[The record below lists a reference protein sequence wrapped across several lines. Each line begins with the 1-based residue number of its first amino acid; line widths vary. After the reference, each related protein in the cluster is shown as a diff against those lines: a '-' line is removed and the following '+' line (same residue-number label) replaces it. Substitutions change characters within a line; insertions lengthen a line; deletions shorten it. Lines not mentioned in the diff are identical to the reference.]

1 MPTRTAT
8 LEASRDTSRFLVRL
22 PCVRPGPPRPPT
34 VQDPSLGPTCSPVG
48 DRCTYVAS
56 PRPPDANVAPA
67 PTALRRHGA
76 GSVAGHYRGAANVP
90 VRRRG
95 AAFRAERRRGAAFS
109 AERRHGAAQTIQRQ
123 RGATSVAA
131 HHRGAANVHVC
142 RRGAVFGARRRRG
155 TARTASS
162 VAERHRGAA
171 NVHVR
176 HRGAILRA
184 ERHRGA
190 AQTALEPTWR
200 QFSDV
205 APPWCSQRTRAPSWR
220 NLQGRAPPWRCP
232 NVLRAPAWP
241 WCVLQANTRGTMTGS
256 ALGAPPPSVTPR
268 AEVTSHRRYSP
279 PHVPSANVA
288 VSLGHHR
295 GATFSVTYRLGARI
309 VGLVVWARPLRQG
322 VVGDLHSGA
331 PPWCYGCD
339 ARPALTEPGGTQ
351 ATGGARDRVAWPYSP
366 RRRYS
371 ARRQCA

>member
-1 MPTRTAT
+1 M
-8 LEASRDTSRFLVRL
+8 
-22 PCVRPGPPRPPT
+22 
-34 VQDPSLGPTCSPVG
+34 
-48 DRCTYVAS
+48 
-56 PRPPDANVAPA
+56 APA

-131 HHRGAANVHVC
+131 HHSV
-142 RRGAVFGARRRRG
+142 RG
-155 TARTASS
+155 TAPSWHCPDSQFSGRAPSRCRQRT
-162 VAERHRGAA
+162 
-171 NVHVR
+171 
-176 HRGAILRA
+176 RA
-184 ERHRGA
+184 PSWRNPQGTTSPRRCPDSP
-190 AQTALEPTWR
+190 EPTWR

-241 WCVLQANTRGTMTGS
+241 WCVLQANTRGTMAGS

-268 AEVTSHRRYSP
+268 AEVTCHRRYSK
-279 PHVPSANVA
+279 PHVSSANVA
-288 VSLGHHR
+288 VSLRHHR

-351 ATGGARDRVAWPYSP
+351 ATGGARDRVAWPYSR

-371 ARRQCA
+371 ARRQCD

>member
-1 MPTRTAT
+1 MHIRGLPPTAGRQRGTCPDSSPPTWRGLSGRALSWCRERTRAPSWRG
-8 LEASRDTSRFLVRL
+8 LQGRAPSWRGLLGRA
-22 PCVRPGPPRPPT
+22 PPR
-34 VQDPSLGPTCSPVG
+34 
-48 DRCTYVAS
+48 R
-56 PRPPDANVAPA
+56 RPNNPA
-67 PTALRRHGA
+67 PTWRHFS
-76 GSVAGHYRGAANVP
+76 GSTPPGCCQRARVP
-90 VRRRG
+90 PWR
-95 AAFRAERRRGAAFS
+95 
-109 AERRHGAAQTIQRQ
+109 
-123 RGATSVAA
+123 SV
-131 HHRGAANVHVC
+131 
-142 RRGAVFGARRRRG
+142 RG
-155 TARTASS
+155 TAPSWHCPDSQFSGRAPSWCRQRT
-162 VAERHRGAA
+162 
-171 NVHVR
+171 
-176 HRGAILRA
+176 RA
-184 ERHRGA
+184 PSWRNPQGR
-190 AQTALEPTWR
+190 TSPRRCPDSPEPTWR

-241 WCVLQANTRGTMTGS
+241 WCVLQANTRGTMAGS

-295 GATFSVTYRLGARI
+295 GATFSVTCRLGARI

-322 VVGDLHSGA
+322 VVGEIHSGA

-339 ARPALTEPGGTQ
+339 TRPALTEPGGTQ
-351 ATGGARDRVAWPYSP
+351 ATGGARDRVAWPYSR